1 MKPELTPARP
11 QGYLLT
17 GHLNLLHSVSTA
29 GLKGKRLS
37 KKRMKK
43 KQGAAVGED
52 PCQDENESRED
63 PPPLFTTQLTV
74 KMS

>member
-29 GLKGKRLS
+29 GLKGKRVS
-37 KKRMKK
+37 KKLMK

-52 PCQDENESRED
+52 P
-63 PPPLFTTQLTV
+63 
-74 KMS
+74 